1 MNKIILKISFI
12 IFVLF
17 FLAVIFIRS
26 HQKSPTVD
34 EVHDYLVNYIYKPI
48 PASNVETG
56 LQRLRRIE
64 MLEMRQG
71 LNPTFEITELSCQ
84 KKGILEIK
92 YICHLSVKIKYKAS
106 DIKSTLEIHRDDLG
120 YISGEEII
128 GNQ

>member
-1 MNKIILKISFI
+1 M
-12 IFVLF
+12 
-17 FLAVIFIRS
+17 
-26 HQKSPTVD
+26 D

-56 LQRLRRIE
+56 LHRLRRIE

-84 KKGILEIK
+84 KKGIVEIK

-106 DIKSTLEIHRDDLG
+106 DIKSTLEIHRDDLEHNP
-120 YISGEEII
+120 I
-128 GNQ
+128 NLVRTQRR

>member
-1 MNKIILKISFI
+1 MNKIVSKISFTI
-12 IFVLF
+12 LVLF

-34 EVHDYLVNYIYKPI
+34 EFHDYLVNYVYRPI
-48 PASNVETG
+48 PASNAETG

-84 KKGILEIK
+84 KKGILEIR
-92 YICHLSVKIKYKAS
+92 YICHLSVKIKYKTS

-120 YISGEEII
+120 YIYGKEII
-128 GNQ
+128 ENQ